1 MKDNQIIKDVSA
13 LLRKSCDKIKKIFL
27 ISFKVDNDS
36 ELKSFKLA
44 LILDNS
50 AGNLPE
56 LECQLYLEVDCEL
69 PFDLVIYHESE
80 FDRLKDEIGT
90 FAWKI
95 NNSGAEIYG

>member
-44 LILDNS
+44 LILDDS